1 MTGIAKRVSAL
12 ADGRELI
19 YFDDADTTLPPDRA
33 SDPRPIIFWRIFR
46 QSAAKPPFP
55 PWLR

>member
-1 MTGIAKRVSAL
+1 MSGIAKRVAAL

-33 SDPRPIIFWRIFR
+33 SDRRLLDLRPPTPRCG
-46 QSAAKPPFP
+46 
-55 PWLR
+55 